1 MMRMQS
7 LILRLELKRD
17 LNSSSSAPAELPV
30 LGCTANGQ
38 KWQIRGAQH
47 CHWRCLLS
55 GEAKFTSTS
64 EMKRIAVAL
73 HLNVFPPLRQ
83 YLGDMCLSFSK
94 TCIK

>member
-1 MMRMQS
+1 MRMQS

-30 LGCTANGQ
+30 LGCTTDGQ

-64 EMKRIAVAL
+64 EMVKG
-73 HLNVFPPLRQ
+73 FGCRQ
-83 YLGDMCLSFSK
+83 AYESPSCRNPRARL
-94 TCIK
+94 